1 VLLIFALK
9 LKAAEGVQPSGVYEG
24 KADTTPTDNPGS
36 FRDRS
41 GELDHAIDHG
51 LFTAGWR
58 SPHLVFHWFSR
69 LIDLRISAIHHAEG
83 PLQSAEQVGSVEKA
97 MPPACR

>member
-1 VLLIFALK
+1 VLPIFVLK
-9 LKAAEGVQPSGVYEG
+9 LKAAEGVQRFGIYEG

-41 GELDHAIDHG
+41 GELDHAVDHG
-51 LFTAGWR
+51 LFAAGWR
-58 SPHLVFHWFSR
+58 SLDLVSHWFSR
-69 LIDLRISAIHHAEG
+69 LIDLRISALHHAEG
-83 PLQSAEQVGSVEKA
+83 PLQSAEQVGPVERA